1 MKKKIAIIIL
11 LLLVAIG
18 VICLLVGDISS
29 SSSDKEQEVTLELP
43 PPVIQELPNDKL
55 QAYASVKK
63 QGSYRDY
70 YQSLPSMELT
80 DSSAT
85 PSPSIDNITEKK
97 KENNKTTPVPSAR
110 AVNSN
115 TTSSPDRHTK
125 GIEPS
130 SPAPR
135 NTGFITAVSSSSD
148 ENNETSSPDTR
159 QIRVCVVR
167 ETTITNS
174 GEPLTVRLLEPLH
187 IKGHQLPV
195 NTHVVTTAITGDR
208 LLLQLPSIR
217 WNGQII
223 PVEATLY
230 DMDGKEGIN
239 IHKPTRNI
247 TQDVSRDV
255 SSSIISAVTARVSSI
270 AASAIQSI
278 GSTQPSSEKYTIPG
292 GYELILK
299 IKL

>member
-1 MKKKIAIIIL
+1 MKKKIAILVL

-29 SSSDKEQEVTLELP
+29 SSSDKEQEITLELP

-85 PSPSIDNITEKK
+85 PSPSTDNITEKK

-115 TTSSPDRHTK
+115 TTSSPDRQTK

-148 ENNETSSPDTR
+148 ANNETSSPATR

-278 GSTQPSSEKYTIPG
+278 GSTQPSEKYTIPG

>member
-1 MKKKIAIIIL
+1 MKKKIAILIL

-85 PSPSIDNITEKK
+85 PPSSTIIITEKK
-97 KENNKTTPVPSAR
+97 KTTHVTSVR
-110 AVNSN
+110 TVNSN
-115 TTSSPDRHTK
+115 TTSSPDRQTK

-135 NTGFITAVSSSSD
+135 NTGFITAVSSSSSD
-148 ENNETSSPDTR
+148 ANNETSSPATR

-174 GEPLTVRLLEPLH
+174 GDPLTVRLLEPLH
-187 IKGHQLPV
+187 IQGHQLPV

-278 GSTQPSSEKYTIPG
+278 GSTQPSEKYTIPG